1 MGDVVTAQYDSESVP
16 VLFESFLLLVQEL
29 VELPEEGLRRAQC
42 ALISDGRYGRAR

>member
-1 MGDVVTAQYDSESVP
+1 MGDVVTAQYDSESVL
-16 VLFESFLLLVQEL
+16 LFESFLLLVQEL